1 MNPARDSPPGHHLRP
16 ARRTVQQ
23 LVSRLGSVER
33 MSHLVLHASAA
44 LDSSTLLSTSTV
56 STASTALGSSAV
68 LGSSTALGGS
78 AVVTAT
84 TSAPAVHAATSTE
97 DFDPSSVG
105 SWVDWFMGTPLRLV
119 LTALVGL
126 VVLVVLRR
134 MVKTVTDH
142 LAEGSLMDRRGL
154 RTLAASNVGSA
165 VLQTSPLAA
174 ARRAQR
180 ARTIGSVLRSTA
192 SLVVGAIVVLMMLD
206 EVGVN
211 IMPLVA
217 SAGVAGVALGF
228 GAQSLVKDF
237 LSGMFML
244 FEDQYGVG
252 DTITVGDVS
261 GTVEAVALRIT
272 KVRDAAGTLWYVRN
286 GEILRVGNRTQG
298 WGCATVEVGLEVDAD
313 LDEAR
318 AALTRAGAR
327 VVADTVLST
336 YLQETPRVV
345 GIESLSAAS
354 VTLKLEVRTDPAMQW
369 DVARALREA
378 VRAELATAGLALAG
392 E

>member
-1 MNPARDSPPGHHLRP
+1 M
-16 ARRTVQQ
+16 
-23 LVSRLGSVER
+23 
-33 MSHLVLHASAA
+33 A
-44 LDSSTLLSTSTV
+44 LSSTLSTV
-56 STASTALGSSAV
+56 SASAGTEPFDASS
-68 LGSSTALGGS
+68 LSSWG
-78 AVVTAT
+78 
-84 TSAPAVHAATSTE
+84 
-97 DFDPSSVG
+97 
-105 SWVDWFMGTPLRLV
+105 DWFVGTPLRLV

-126 VVLVVLRR
+126 VVLVLLRR
-134 MVKTVTDH
+134 MIKSVTDH
-142 LAEGSLMDRRGL
+142 LASGSLMDRRGL
-154 RTLAASNVGSA
+154 
-165 VLQTSPLAA
+165 
-174 ARRAQR
+174 R

-192 SLVVGAIVVLMMLD
+192 TLVVGAIVVLMMLD

-272 KVRDAAGTLWYVRN
+272 KVRDSSGTLWYVRN

-298 WGCATVEVGLEVDAD
+298 WARATVEVGLAVDAD
-313 LDEAR
+313 LEQAR

-327 VVADTVLST
+327 LTADPVLST

-345 GIESLSAAS
+345 GIETLSAAG
-354 VTLKLEVRTDPAMQW
+354 VTLNIEVRTNPSMQW

-378 VRAELATAGLALAG
+378 VRTELSEAGLALAA

>member
-1 MNPARDSPPGHHLRP
+1 M
-16 ARRTVQQ
+16 
-23 LVSRLGSVER
+23 
-33 MSHLVLHASAA
+33 A
-44 LDSSTLLSTSTV
+44 LSSTLSTV
-56 STASTALGSSAV
+56 STVSASAGTEPFDASS
-68 LGSSTALGGS
+68 LSSWG
-78 AVVTAT
+78 
-84 TSAPAVHAATSTE
+84 
-97 DFDPSSVG
+97 
-105 SWVDWFMGTPLRLV
+105 DWFVGTPLRLV

-134 MVKTVTDH
+134 MIKSVTDH
-142 LAEGSLMDRRGL
+142 LASGSLMDRRGL
-154 RTLAASNVGSA
+154 RNLAATGVGTA
-165 VLQTSPLAA
+165 VLQTNPLAA

-192 SLVVGAIVVLMMLD
+192 TLVVGAIVVLMMLD

-272 KVRDAAGTLWYVRN
+272 KVRDSSGTLWYVRN

-298 WGCATVEVGLEVDAD
+298 WARATVEVGLAVDAD
-313 LDEAR
+313 LEQAR

-327 VVADTVLST
+327 LTADPVLST

-345 GIESLSAAS
+345 GIETLSAAG
-354 VTLKLEVRTDPAMQW
+354 VTLNIEVRTNPSMQW

-378 VRAELATAGLALAG
+378 VRTELSEAGLALAA

>member
-1 MNPARDSPPGHHLRP
+1 MQHA
-16 ARRTVQQ
+16 
-23 LVSRLGSVER
+23 VSRLGSVER
-33 MSHLVLHASAA
+33 MSHLVLRTSPA
-44 LDSSTLLSTSTV
+44 LESTPPVPT
-56 STASTALGSSAV
+56 
-68 LGSSTALGGS
+68 
-78 AVVTAT
+78 
-84 TSAPAVHAATSTE
+84 VHAATSTA

-105 SWVDWFMGTPLRLV
+105 SWVDWFTGTPLRLL

-272 KVRDAAGTLWYVRN
+272 KVRDGAGTLWYVRN

-298 WGCATVEVGLEVDAD
+298 WGCATVEVGLEVDAN
-313 LDEAR
+313 LEEAR

-354 VTLKLEVRTDPAMQW
+354 VTLRLEVRTDPAMQW

-378 VRAELATAGLALAG
+378 VRSELADAGLSLAG
-392 E
+392 G

>member
-1 MNPARDSPPGHHLRP
+1 MPLLSVLRTATAGPVADSP
-16 ARRTVQQ
+16 A
-23 LVSRLGSVER
+23 
-33 MSHLVLHASAA
+33 
-44 LDSSTLLSTSTV
+44 
-56 STASTALGSSAV
+56 TA
-68 LGSSTALGGS
+68 
-78 AVVTAT
+78 
-84 TSAPAVHAATSTE
+84 APAVPPTGPTIGAAAGTE
-97 DFDPSSVG
+97 PFDASDLG
-105 SWVDWFMGTPLRLV
+105 SWGTWFVGTPLRLV

-126 VVLVVLRR
+126 VVLVLLRR
-134 MVKTVTDH
+134 TIRSVTDH
-142 LAEGSLMDRRGL
+142 LASGSLLDRRGL
-154 RTLAASNVGSA
+154 RGLAASGVGTA
-165 VLQTSPLAA
+165 VLQTNPLAA

-192 SLVVGAIVVLMMLD
+192 TLVVGAIVVLMMLD

-272 KVRDAAGTLWYVRN
+272 KVRDASGTLWYVRN

-298 WGCATVEVGLEVDAD
+298 WARATVEVQLAVDAD
-313 LDEAR
+313 LDQAR
-318 AALTRAGAR
+318 SALSRAGAR
-327 VVADTVLST
+327 LTADPVLST

-354 VTLKLEVRTDPAMQW
+354 VTLNVEVRTDPAMQW

-378 VRAELATAGLALAG
+378 VRAELSEAGLALA
-392 E
+392 EA